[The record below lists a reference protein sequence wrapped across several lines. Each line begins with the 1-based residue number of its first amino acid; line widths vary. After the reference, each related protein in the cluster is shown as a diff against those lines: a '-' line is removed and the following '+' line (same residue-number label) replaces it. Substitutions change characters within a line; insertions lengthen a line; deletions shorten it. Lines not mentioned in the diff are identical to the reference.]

1 MTHRIVA
8 VVWDDAHIDQ
18 GASMSAD
25 EITVT
30 QPIEM
35 ITYGLLV
42 REDDRLVGVAA
53 ELCGDGTYRGVTFV
67 PRSLVTRIVPLGPW
81 PKRER
86 RSVKPANST
95 TTNTEAA

>member
-1 MTHRIVA
+1 
-8 VVWDDAHIDQ
+8 
-18 GASMSAD
+18 
-25 EITVT
+25 
-30 QPIEM
+30 M

-86 RSVKPANST
+86 RIVRPAPALHMDDS
-95 TTNTEAA
+95 AA